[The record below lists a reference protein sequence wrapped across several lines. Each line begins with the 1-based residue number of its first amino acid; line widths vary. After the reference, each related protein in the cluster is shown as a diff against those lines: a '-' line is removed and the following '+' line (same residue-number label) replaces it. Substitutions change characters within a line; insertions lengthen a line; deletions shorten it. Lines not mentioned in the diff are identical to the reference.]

1 MHRDFLNI
9 FHAPLQF
16 FYVLSARIQFYVCLT
31 WTVDTPVS
39 PCSFKPSDIKI
50 RRFTLRLNGR
60 FRITAFRICDLF
72 RYSEIYQVSASFF
85 CYLIFLSGFPE
96 FQIVLFI
103 IEIMNH
109 SDLHVPHLP
118 LRCTGAILKN
128 EYKKTTGHF

>member
-1 MHRDFLNI
+1 ML
-9 FHAPLQF
+9 LYSF

-31 WTVDTPVS
+31 WTVDNPVS

-60 FRITAFRICDLF
+60 FRICDLF

-85 CYLIFLSGFPE
+85 CCLLLFFDFPE
-96 FQIVLFI
+96 FQIVLFV